1 MQENSGASFVVILVA
16 LEKFKMA
23 DCSLDE
29 LLAEVGNL
37 SISNDC
43 SRTIKDSKVRL
54 GQTLHIKSAAIFK
67 YAAS

>member
-1 MQENSGASFVVILVA
+1 
-16 LEKFKMA
+16 MA

-43 SRTIKDSKVRL
+43 SRMIKDNKVRL